1 MANQK
6 NLSIKRFGAR
16 YGRNVK
22 HRFAAVEAQHRKSY
36 SCPYCH
42 AERARRVAVG
52 IWRCTKCS
60 SKFTGRAYAVPRKK
74 AEETAALAS
83 DQATEIMSP
92 GEPILSQGEEEEV
105 VVSRQPDIVG
115 VVGEKKPKPVETQPL
130 DVPADLE
137 ER

>member
-22 HRFAAVEAQHRKSY
+22 HRFAAVEAQHKKSY

-42 AERARRVAVG
+42 AQRAKRVAVG
-52 IWRCTKCS
+52 IWQCTKCD
-60 SKFTGRAYAVPRKK
+60 SKFTGRAYTLPKKK
-74 AEETAALAS
+74 AAEV
-83 DQATEIMSP
+83 IMPTSAKP
-92 GEPILSQGEEEEV
+92 IEVQSEEPILSQGEEEDV
-105 VVSRQPDIVG
+105 VISKQPDIVG
-115 VVGEKKPKPVETQPL
+115 VVDENRPKPVEEQPL
-130 DVPADLE
+130 DVPMDME